1 MRCFYMNI
9 LNICYRSILVIV
21 ILFFMTKMLGKKQ
34 ISQLSLFDYIV
45 GITIGN
51 IAGDISL
58 DMETDV
64 IEGLVSL
71 LIYGFFSFLISY
83 ITKKNI
89 KLRRFFIGVPTIL
102 VDKGQ
107 IIESGLNKCKIDVNE
122 LLAEARGNGY
132 FDLNEINYAIMETDG
147 NISFLLH
154 EWAKN
159 SSKRDLKVKTNDSAL
174 VANLIIDGNILDNN
188 LMAIK
193 KDRKWLLHELKIV
206 GCNVCDILLATLDNN
221 EKLRV
226 YKKNVKSNKTTIL
239 E

>member
-1 MRCFYMNI
+1 MNI

-21 ILFFMTKMLGKKQ
+21 ILFFLTKMLGKKQ

-159 SSKRDLKVKTNDSAL
+159 SSKRDLKVKNNDSAL

-206 GCNVCDILLATLDNN
+206 GCDVCDILLATLDNN

>member
-1 MRCFYMNI
+1 MNI

-206 GCNVCDILLATLDNN
+206 GCDVCDILLATLDNN